1 MTNEPELP
9 LESEPDVAEPA
20 TPGNAPNG
28 HHLATVSHEGLFW
41 DVYVEFD
48 DDPRRTDSFG
58 GLLCFSPAE
67 EGDAGRPV
75 RTATILIEPSYEE
88 VLHRARQFENHHLLA
103 LLRSCLPEDGVDR
116 RGGAELADGASATH
130 PAPGPS
136 SEDDPADPVD

>member
-1 MTNEPELP
+1 MTEEPELP
-9 LESEPDVAEPA
+9 LEPAAPEARQPDV
-20 TPGNAPNG
+20 TAPSG

-67 EGDAGRPV
+67 ENEASHPL

-88 VLHRARQFENHHLLA
+88 VLHRARQFENHHLVA
-103 LLRSCLPEDGVDR
+103 LLRSCIPEDGE
-116 RGGAELADGASATH
+116 G
-130 PAPGPS
+130 
-136 SEDDPADPVD
+136 